1 MKKEYVK
8 YLCCIDCKGKLVLKE
23 EKIFNKRIQNG
34 LLVCK
39 HCSKTYP
46 VFNFIPR
53 FSRSKGYASSF
64 GTQWKTFAKAQIDIG
79 KNQESS
85 IRFKSEVGWS
95 ADEISN
101 SLALE
106 VGCGAGR
113 FVDVVSKFGAKLIIG
128 VDITDAV
135 DAAYKNL
142 GSRDNV
148 FIIQAD
154 IYNMPF
160 REQTFNFVYS
170 IGVIHHTPEPK
181 VAFDNML
188 IPLKNKGKIA
198 LSVYEISLYD
208 RPNRNSLNIATKDLL
223 WSLNLWRCELFR
235 TITTKLPHVA
245 MVVYCKTFVPIL
257 HYLNKIPLLRFFR
270 YFFPSTCY
278 RNLPVAWSMLDTMDT
293 YSTKIVHQYRAKDI
307 FQWFLGNGLKRII
320 LMNSRAGWVSITA
333 DKGDEKSRT
342 RLKVVYPKPVDVGS

>member
-1 MKKEYVK
+1 MEKEYVK
-8 YLCCIDCKGKLVLKE
+8 FLCCINCKGNLILRDANIMNRSVKD
-23 EKIFNKRIQNG
+23 G
-34 LLVCK
+34 LLVCNN
-39 HCSKTYP
+39 CSKTYP
-46 VFNFIPR
+46 VVNFIPR
-53 FSRSKGYASSF
+53 FSETKGYASSF
-64 GTQWKTFAKAQIDIG
+64 GTQWKTFAKAQLDVD
-79 KNQESS
+79 KNLESS
-85 IRFKSEVGWS
+85 IRFKSEIGWS

-101 SLALE
+101 SLVLE

-113 FVDVVSKFGAKLIIG
+113 FVDVVSKLGAKLVVG
-128 VDITDAV
+128 VDISDAV
-135 DAAYKNL
+135 DAAYTNL
-142 GSRDNV
+142 GNRHNV

-160 REQTFNFVYS
+160 RDQTFNFVYS

-188 IPLKNKGKIA
+188 LPLKNKGKIG

-208 RPNRNSLNIATKDLL
+208 RPNRNSLKIATKDLL
-223 WSLNLWRCELFR
+223 WSLNLWRCEFFR
-235 TITTKLPHVA
+235 TITTRIPYIA

-257 HYLNKIPLLRFFR
+257 HYINKIPLLRFIR
-270 YFFPSTCY
+270 YIFPSTCY
-278 RNLPVAWSMLDTMDT
+278 RSLPVAWSMLDTMDT

-307 FQWFLGNGLKRII
+307 FQWFLVNGLKRII

-342 RLKVVYPKPVDVGS
+342 RLKVIQPKPVDVGL